1 MPSLEA
7 VREDL
12 DTASLTLDQMRTAM
26 REGTDVDMDTFNLK
40 VAETCKAAVS
50 LPKAEAPQVRQQLEH
65 LLEKLNETRDEIER
79 EQQTAA
85 KELTLTKNA
94 GARTEHTAG
103 LTMPT
108 DEPIA
113 GGEEP
118 Q

>member
-50 LPKAEAPQVRQQLEH
+50 LPKAEAP
-65 LLEKLNETRDEIER
+65 
-79 EQQTAA
+79 
-85 KELTLTKNA
+85 
-94 GARTEHTAG
+94 
-103 LTMPT
+103 
-108 DEPIA
+108 
-113 GGEEP
+113 
-118 Q
+118 

>member
-1 MPSLEA
+1 MSSLEA

-50 LPKAEAPQVRQQLEH
+50 LPKAEASQVRQQLEH
-65 LLEKLNETRDEIER
+65 LLQKLNETRDEIER
-79 EQQTAA
+79 EQQTVA

-113 GGEEP
+113 GGEES